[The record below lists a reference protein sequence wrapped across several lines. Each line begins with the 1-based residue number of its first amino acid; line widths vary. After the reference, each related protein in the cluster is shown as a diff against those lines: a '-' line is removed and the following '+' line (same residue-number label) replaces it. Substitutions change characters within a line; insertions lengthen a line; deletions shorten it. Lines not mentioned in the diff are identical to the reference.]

1 MKALIFPNSSP
12 ITLIWLDNERFISY
26 IDAIYQIFRSE
37 RVNKTAT
44 LIAPVPG
51 NEPWGEV

>member
-12 ITLIWLDNERFISY
+12 ITLIWLDNERFISF